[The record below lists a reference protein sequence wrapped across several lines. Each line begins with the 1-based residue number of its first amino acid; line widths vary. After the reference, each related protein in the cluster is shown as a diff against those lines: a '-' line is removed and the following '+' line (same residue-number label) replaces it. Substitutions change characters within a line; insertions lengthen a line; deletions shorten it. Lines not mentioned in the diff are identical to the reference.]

1 MDHPCRSFR
10 GAGGQREEDGYGTGC
25 AKCQPDDTTHLAS
38 KGFRYKFF
46 HGLWL
51 LLAEKEVTETDQT
64 SHLSMH
70 GRLLLANS
78 SKDGVI
84 GEKKTH
90 SEVKVAAKEM
100 RSRSTIRKQMLILQ
114 LPFCS

>member
-1 MDHPCRSFR
+1 
-10 GAGGQREEDGYGTGC
+10 
-25 AKCQPDDTTHLAS
+25 
-38 KGFRYKFF
+38 
-46 HGLWL
+46 
-51 LLAEKEVTETDQT
+51 
-64 SHLSMH
+64 MH